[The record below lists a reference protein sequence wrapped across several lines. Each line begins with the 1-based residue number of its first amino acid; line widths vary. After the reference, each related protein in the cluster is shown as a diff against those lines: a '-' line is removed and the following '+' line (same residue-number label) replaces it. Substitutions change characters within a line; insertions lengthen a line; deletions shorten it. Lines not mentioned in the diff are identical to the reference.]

1 MTLPATVAVD
11 IGGTKIRAGSVI
23 GGVLRH
29 VRHVPTPAAEGAA
42 AVLDTVAE
50 VVAAVIA
57 ESHASRAADSA
68 AGSGL
73 ADAGS
78 VGGDSARVA
87 RSSVD
92 LDWRIGIASA
102 GVINPATGVV
112 VSATESLAGWAG
124 TELTAEL
131 ESRTGQPVRAVNDVH
146 AHALGEAAAGASRGM
161 SSSLL
166 VAAGTGIGGGAIIS
180 GSLLTGRNSAAG
192 HIGHVPSSAAAGLL
206 CPCGGTGHLEAIASG
221 PAILATYQRLL
232 RGDDS
237 PASPASAAVAASGSS
252 SPASASSFRAST
264 SLSSASGT
272 SSPASATLPPASSHA
287 SAVRPS
293 PSVPASTRE
302 LAAAASAGDTLA
314 VRAFDTGARAL
325 GAALGGI
332 VNVLSPEVVVIG
344 GGLADM
350 DDTWWAPL
358 CEAMT
363 VELIPATA
371 EVELRKA
378 ELGQDAALIGAA
390 GLWGAGPIPRH
401 TERVPR
407 SDEKEETH

>member
-29 VRHVPTPAAEGAA
+29 VRGAPTPAAEGAA

-57 ESHASRAADSA
+57 EAQASRAADSA

-92 LDWRIGIASA
+92 LDWRIGVASA

-237 PASPASAAVAASGSS
+237 PASPASAAVAASGPS
-252 SPASASSFRAST
+252 SPASAHN
-264 SLSSASGT
+264 
-272 SSPASATLPPASSHA
+272 PAGI
-287 SAVRPS
+287 PS

-358 CEAMT
+358 REAMT

-371 EVELRKA
+371 EIELRKA

-390 GLWGAGPIPRH
+390 GLWGAGPIPQH